1 HWPKGEKMIADA
13 LEVTPEHIWPSRY
26 RNVT

>member
-1 HWPKGEKMIADA
+1 KMIADA

>member
-1 HWPKGEKMIADA
+1 EKMIADA

>member
-1 HWPKGEKMIADA
+1 GEKMIADA